1 MSEQAE
7 AQAPEQ
13 AVDVEGESARPA
25 TEEQSARREAALAEV
40 RTFGDPVLRSR
51 ASDLTDFGPETELE
65 AERMAWIMRDAMGV
79 GLAAAILIDAT
90 LVRAVLLPATMKLLG
105 KRNWYL
111 PRGLRWLPKF
121 EHEPQV
127 APAAA

>member
-1 MSEQAE
+1 MKQ
-7 AQAPEQ
+7 
-13 AVDVEGESARPA
+13 
-25 TEEQSARREAALAEV
+25 L
-40 RTFGDPVLRSR
+40 
-51 ASDLTDFGPETELE
+51 
-65 AERMAWIMRDAMGV
+65 GV

-90 LVRAVLLPATMKLLG
+90 IVRAVLLPATMKLLG

-111 PRGLRWLPKF
+111 PKGLRWLPKF

>member
-1 MSEQAE
+1 MDYHVFVLSRIRE
-7 AQAPEQ
+7 
-13 AVDVEGESARPA
+13 AVDRGMSTDKAVAYGIKSTAGVITSAAAVMVITFAAFA
-25 TEEQSARREAALAEV
+25 TSTSQDMKQL
-40 RTFGDPVLRSR
+40 
-51 ASDLTDFGPETELE
+51 
-65 AERMAWIMRDAMGV
+65 GV

-111 PRGLRWLPKF
+111 PSKLGWLPKF

-127 APAAA
+127 APAA